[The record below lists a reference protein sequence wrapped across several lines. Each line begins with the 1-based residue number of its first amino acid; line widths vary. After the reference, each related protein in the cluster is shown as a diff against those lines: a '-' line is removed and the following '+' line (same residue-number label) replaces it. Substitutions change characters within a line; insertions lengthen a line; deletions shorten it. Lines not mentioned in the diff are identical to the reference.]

1 MSRGPGLACII
12 EITQGKRNNAGIDN
26 GKFSFQRN
34 AAVLLDANA
43 VRAAPARRTVRAAR
57 KAANAVQT
65 ASAVTANAP
74 VRSAARATRSA
85 VKRVRNAAKRRPA
98 ASRRNPG
105 DIGLAALLPCWHS
118 RHHLRFCFTI

>member
-26 GKFSFQRN
+26 GSRKFSFQRN

-98 ASRRNPG
+98 ASVSCPFE
-105 DIGLAALLPCWHS
+105 LLD
-118 RHHLRFCFTI
+118 LLVEKLL